1 MPCPWWIAGGFAI
14 EVAAGDCLSRGP
26 RRKRRRPA
34 AEILIKFHGTIR
46 TRTGSSEPGTGNL
59 GKAGNPKGGA
69 SKVIPSAPIP
79 DPRHGQPNGTV
90 GQARYRPG
98 PAESLRGPGRR
109 SPDDRRNAHPARHR
123 AGQPRT
129 AGGLRHDRQGQRAG
143 PVPAAQEAAL
153 GTHPR
158 RVARDQGPRPPGPP
172 HDQSGAGPVL
182 DRVRRRRPGRAAAP
196 HGHEE
201 REEDRS
207 GPETRRA

>member
-1 MPCPWWIAGGFAI
+1 KAPAPIVAPVGPWEAARPQETAAIFAVMPCPWWIAGGFAI

-143 PVPAAQEAAL
+143 PVP
-153 GTHPR
+153 
-158 RVARDQGPRPPGPP
+158 
-172 HDQSGAGPVL
+172 
-182 DRVRRRRPGRAAAP
+182 
-196 HGHEE
+196 
-201 REEDRS
+201 
-207 GPETRRA
+207 